1 MPWGF
6 FTPTH
11 ILSLLFVPIFT
22 VGLYFLLRG
31 KSEKLQKAVL
41 FPLSLWG
48 IESMIFNV
56 IYYKLVEG
64 ESPLENL
71 PLHLCSFN
79 AIVLPIVILTKNK
92 TFGNVL
98 FVWCL
103 GAVAALIL
111 NNEMCGYPFFSWPI
125 FFYYWPHVM
134 EFAIPILLV
143 CLKLVKKDPKC
154 IFSTVAITMGM
165 YTVVHFI
172 NLALNRY
179 IAANNILTK
188 DGQLI
193 LANYMYSLA
202 PNNPLVAWFMELIPG
217 GYWHMYLAVPI
228 VVVYL
233 LIVYLPD
240 LIRNAKKKKE
250 AVK

>member
-6 FTPTH
+6 FSLTH
-11 ILSLLFVPIFT
+11 ILSLLFIPIFT
-22 VGLYFLLRG
+22 VGMYFLLKG
-31 KSEKLQKAVL
+31 KSEKIQKMVM
-41 FPLSLWG
+41 FPISLLG
-48 IESMIFNV
+48 ITSMIFNV
-56 IYYKLVEG
+56 IYYKVTEG

-92 TFGNVL
+92 TLGNVL

-103 GAVAALIL
+103 GAVAALFL

-125 FFYYWPHVM
+125 FFYYWPHVV
-134 EFAIPILLV
+134 EFAFPILLV
-143 CLKLVKKDPKC
+143 SLKLIEKDPKC
-154 IFSTVAITMGM
+154 ILSSVAITMAL
-165 YTVVHFI
+165 YTVVHFM
-172 NLALNRY
+172 NLALNQY
-179 IAANNILTK
+179 IAANNILNTQ
-188 DGQLI
+188 GELI

-228 VVVYL
+228 LVVYL

-240 LIRNAKKKKE
+240 MLRSRKKKQC
-250 AVK
+250 V